1 MSCGGVQHNM
11 HENTTKRKKS
21 ASVNKENETLG
32 LVSKEEENDNLREMK
47 A

>member
-1 MSCGGVQHNM
+1 M

-32 LVSKEEENDNLREMK
+32 LVSKEEENDNLRGNESMK
-47 A
+47 NKQK

>member
-1 MSCGGVQHNM
+1 M